1 MSLRRLL
8 AQKNPRAL
16 PVGRGVPFR
25 GPVRGRPRPPIS
37 IGRPVRPM
45 PIDRP
50 VRGIDPRLRPITSG
64 RPRPIAIGRPVAPPS
79 GIRPL
84 PIQPPSIGR
93 PQPPISIGGPG
104 GGVGT
109 GLPTDDPIL
118 QPPADDPFL
127 RPRVDPIARQ
137 EPIPFVGDPSGGI
150 VRPLPVGPSIP
161 FTPPTDTNELPVA
174 KPLPALPPPPKQMEQ
189 LPFIQ
194 QLIPER
200 LGSGPGGN
208 DADRFRRPQP
218 PISIGGPRGGMDD
231 GGGEVGTG
239 LPIDAPI
246 QGPTFIDRGGVV
258 RPLPVGPSIPFTP
271 PPRPNLSDKLA
282 RPPVGPDGKVMP
294 AEDFDVGFKAD
305 RPDPRDFA
313 KQLPGGGT
321 IYDQLADLGEPIPQG
336 PGVAPPPGF
345 LSNIPSGGIQG
356 AINQGVDFGDIA
368 TEVGAGGFDRLNP
381 PITTPDTVTGTTT
394 GATDPTVAETGTGA
408 TDPTV
413 PETGTGATDPT
424 TTATGTGGTDPAQTQ
439 MAQGAIDPVL
449 LNQQASEV
457 IGDPLLRSLY
467 FGTADQPGFFN
478 QLQQAGANLIGSDVP
493 LQQTAGLSP
502 LELLAR
508 QQAVAGLGGFEPFFQ
523 QNKDLIDQAIGQSR
537 RAEALRDPYFQRAEQ
552 QMLLGLG
559 DQLGGIDQARGIT
572 LGATDRFGRALGR
585 LGRQQIGATGAFGQ
599 RMGDI
604 EAGAIGAAD
613 IFGRDLGAT
622 QAGLAGQVD
631 EFGRRLGSVEGIQA
645 GATDQFGRRLSDV
658 EARGEGAAG
667 RFGQALGGIEAG
679 AIGSTDMFGRRLGE
693 SEDLLRRTLGG
704 YDQGLTQQFFNPFE
718 DAVVQQTIDDVL
730 ESGEQQD
737 IAARARE
744 IGSGAFGGSRA
755 RLGAKE
761 RREALGEG
769 LAQALGNIR
778 QRGFSEAQ
786 RTGLSEFARQRAA
799 ERAASQGLSGLA
811 GTRFGAESGLF
822 DRLTSGAQ
830 QRLAA
835 EQGVV
840 DLLGR
845 TGQQQ
850 LGAQQAL
857 ANALQGTAG
866 QRFGAG
872 QTLAE
877 FQRGTAGQQL
887 ASQQALQNLLQSSAG
902 QQLGAQQQLGGL
914 LRGLTGDQFSAQQ
927 QLAANLMGYGS
938 AGAGARQNLAS
949 GLLGIGQQRGAGAQQ
964 LAQSLAGFGQQI
976 GGIGSQL
983 DALRRGQRSELAG
996 FGGIGRGIA
1005 ETGLSR
1011 LFAQQMAQQQ
1021 RPLNVLGA
1029 IAGMLPG
1036 YQGSRTQIDSQYGMP
1051 TDPTAAGLGAAF
1063 SAYGAL
1069 APRQGSA

>member
-8 AQKNPRAL
+8 AQRNRGGNARAL

-25 GPVRGRPRPPIS
+25 PIRGRPTPPIS

-45 PIDRP
+45 PMPIGRP
-50 VRGIDPRLRPITSG
+50 VRGDDPRLRPITSG
-64 RPRPIAIGRPVAPPS
+64 RPRPISIGRPVAPPS
-79 GIRPL
+79 GIRPAR
-84 PIQPPSIGR
+84 PIPEVPVPIRPPSIGRPLPPISIGGPGGGISSALPVGPSIPFIPPTDTNELPIARPLPVPPPPPKQIEQLPFIQQLISER

-104 GGVGT
+104 GG
-109 GLPTDDPIL
+109 I
-118 QPPADDPFL
+118 
-127 RPRVDPIARQ
+127 
-137 EPIPFVGDPSGGI
+137 
-150 VRPLPVGPSIP
+150 
-161 FTPPTDTNELPVA
+161 
-174 KPLPALPPPPKQMEQ
+174 
-189 LPFIQ
+189 
-194 QLIPER
+194 
-200 LGSGPGGN
+200 
-208 DADRFRRPQP
+208 
-218 PISIGGPRGGMDD
+218 DD
-231 GGGEVGTG
+231 GGGGVGTG

-246 QGPTFIDRGGVV
+246 QGPI
-258 RPLPVGPSIPFTP
+258 
-271 PPRPNLSDKLA
+271 
-282 RPPVGPDGKVMP
+282 RPPQLEPIGSIQQLPP
-294 AEDFDVGFKAD
+294 EDFDVGFKSNK
-305 RPDPRDFA
+305 PDPRDFA

-321 IYDQLADLGEPIPQG
+321 IYDQLADLGDPIPQG

-356 AINQGVDFGDIA
+356 GINQGVDFGNIA

-381 PITTPDTVTGTTT
+381 PDAGPVAGLQVAVYGPDGTVYGSPQAAEAAGVTDYSMTPPGPNPFDALNAETNVTSPPTPDPVPDPIPQP
-394 GATDPTVAETGTGA
+394 ATDPTA
-408 TDPTV
+408 
-413 PETGTGATDPT
+413 
-424 TTATGTGGTDPAQTQ
+424 TATGTDVTDPAQTQ

-449 LNQQASEV
+449 MNQQASEV

-572 LGATDRFGRALGR
+572 LGATDRFGRSLGR

-667 RFGQALGGIEAG
+667 RFGQALGGIETG

-737 IAARARE
+737 VAARARE

-755 RLGAKE
+755 RLGAME

-964 LAQSLAGFGQQI
+964 LGQSLAGFGQQI

-983 DALRRGQRSELAG
+983 DALRRGQRGELAG

-1011 LFAQQMAQQQ
+1011 IFAQQMGQQQ

-1069 APRQGSA
+1069 APRQGSS